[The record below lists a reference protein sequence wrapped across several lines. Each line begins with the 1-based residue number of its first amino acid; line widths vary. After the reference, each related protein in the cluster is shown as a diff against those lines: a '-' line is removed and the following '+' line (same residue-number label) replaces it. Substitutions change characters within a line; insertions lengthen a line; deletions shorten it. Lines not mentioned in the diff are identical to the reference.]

1 MIIQDIVEA
10 YKESGPLMAVGAGV
24 ASILGVG
31 VSSFSPPED
40 ASQELW
46 GAPITDVW
54 PFQQKL
60 AKDLFARTSE
70 RGPGVFDQA
79 DINHYEAFQDIVE
92 QLESRNIDKRTAVN
106 RYFSINTFYSGL
118 REGLSAGIFGGDLKE
133 EPVFPKAP
141 SGGTDAEKA
150 ALQEYYDSSEPFE
163 SPSGFNS
170 DEWGKV
176 LRQLERKWQT
186 EGTLQYVLANT
197 HTRPV
202 PTKLLKL
209 LPSKTRKTI
218 ERSSKARAAYL
229 EQLDK
234 EQLATE
240 STQRNLRP
248 AAADNVIPTTEPT
261 KPTWVGRQL
270 GGQ

>member
-1 MIIQDIVEA
+1 M
-10 YKESGPLMAVGAGV
+10 
-24 ASILGVG
+24 
-31 VSSFSPPED
+31 
-40 ASQELW
+40 
-46 GAPITDVW
+46 
-54 PFQQKL
+54 
-60 AKDLFARTSE
+60 
-70 RGPGVFDQA
+70 
-79 DINHYEAFQDIVE
+79 
-92 QLESRNIDKRTAVN
+92 
-106 RYFSINTFYSGL
+106 
-118 REGLSAGIFGGDLKE
+118 SAGIFGGDLRE

-141 SGGTDAEKA
+141 AGGTDAEKA

-170 DEWGKV
+170 DEWAKV
-176 LRQLERKWQT
+176 LKVLERKWQP

-202 PTKLLKL
+202 PQELLDLLKR
-209 LPSKTRKTI
+209 SSRKTWNAI

-248 AAADNVIPTTEPT
+248 AAADNVIPTTEPP

>member
-1 MIIQDIVEA
+1 M
-10 YKESGPLMAVGAGV
+10 
-24 ASILGVG
+24 
-31 VSSFSPPED
+31 
-40 ASQELW
+40 
-46 GAPITDVW
+46 
-54 PFQQKL
+54 
-60 AKDLFARTSE
+60 
-70 RGPGVFDQA
+70 
-79 DINHYEAFQDIVE
+79 
-92 QLESRNIDKRTAVN
+92 
-106 RYFSINTFYSGL
+106 
-118 REGLSAGIFGGDLKE
+118 SAGIFGGDLKE

-163 SPSGFNS
+163 SPSGLNS
-170 DEWGKV
+170 DEWAKV
-176 LRQLERKWQT
+176 LKVLERKWQT

-202 PTKLLKL
+202 PQELLDLLKR
-209 LPSKTRKTI
+209 SSRKTWNAI

-248 AAADNVIPTTEPT
+248 AAADNGTLPIGPTEPIF
-261 KPTWVGRQL
+261 GRGL